1 MLNLFGEINSI
12 ITLHVHEC
20 DSFYCQPYKLYFVY
34 FSFHMCKNEFNKCIL
49 CYTSAK
55 AGY

>member
-20 DSFYCQPYKLYFVY
+20 DSFYCQPDKL
-34 FSFHMCKNEFNKCIL
+34 
-49 CYTSAK
+49 
-55 AGY
+55 